1 MRRWIVV
8 SGVTVLVLAG
18 AGTAAWFV
26 VDDSASASGQETP
39 RIPATADVERGDLVD
54 TKTVSGTLGY
64 AGERT
69 LVSGLSGT
77 LTWAPAPG
85 ATLTQGKALYA
96 VDRKPVTLMYGN
108 TPMYRTLD
116 TSAADGPDVRQLEA
130 DLAKLGYTGF
140 TVDDDYTS
148 ATADAVS
155 RWQAD
160 HGLDQTGAV
169 DSAQILFRP
178 GQLRVR
184 EVKAAVGDKV
194 AAGKAILDVNDQSR
208 LVTVPLDVVDQ
219 EIART
224 GAAVSIELPD
234 NSMTKGKISKVG
246 TVATAPASSGNST
259 STATP
264 TITVEVTLD
273 DPKKVGSLDQAPVS
287 VTMQSET
294 HKNVLSV
301 PIEALLALKEGGYG
315 LQVVE
320 GAATRIIAVEVGM
333 FAGGRVEVS
342 GGGVAAGM
350 KVGVP
355 RT

>member
-1 MRRWIVV
+1 
-8 SGVTVLVLAG
+8 
-18 AGTAAWFV
+18 
-26 VDDSASASGQETP
+26 
-39 RIPATADVERGDLVD
+39 
-54 TKTVSGTLGY
+54 
-64 AGERT
+64 
-69 LVSGLSGT
+69 
-77 LTWAPAPG
+77 
-85 ATLTQGKALYA
+85 
-96 VDRKPVTLMYGN
+96 
-108 TPMYRTLD
+108 MYRTLD
-116 TSAADGPDVRQLEA
+116 TSAADGPDVRQLET
-130 DLAKLGYTGF
+130 DLTKLGYTGF
-140 TVDDDYTS
+140 TVDDDFTS

-160 HGLDQTGAV
+160 HGLDETGAV
-169 DSAQILFRP
+169 DSSQILFRP

-194 AAGKAILDVNDQSR
+194 VAGKAILNVNDQSR
-208 LVTVPLDVVDQ
+208 LVTVPLEVVDQ
-219 EIART
+219 EIARA

-234 NSMTKGKISKVG
+234 NSVTKGKISKVG

-273 DPKKVGSLDQAPVS
+273 DPKKVGNLDQAPVS

-320 GAATRIIAVEVGM
+320 GDSTRIIAVEVGM
-333 FAGGRVEVS
+333 FASGRVEVS

>member
-1 MRRWIVV
+1 VV
-8 SGVTVLVLAG
+8 SGAAVLVLAG
-18 AGTAAWFV
+18 AGAVAWSV
-26 VDDSASASGQETP
+26 ADRSASASEDQIP
-39 RIPATADVERGDLVD
+39 QIPATADVERGDLVD

-77 LTWAPAPG
+77 LTSAPTPG
-85 ATLTQGKALYA
+85 ATLTQGTALYA
-96 VDRKPVTLMYGN
+96 VDRRPVTLMYGN

-116 TSAADGPDVRQLEA
+116 TSAAAGPDVRQLET

-148 ATADAVS
+148 ATAGAVN

-160 HGLDQTGAV
+160 RGLAETGAV
-169 DSAQILFRP
+169 DSSQILFLP
-178 GQLRVR
+178 GRVRVR
-184 EVKAAVGDKV
+184 EVTAAVGDRV
-194 AAGKAILDVNDQSR
+194 AAGKAILTVNDQNR

-219 EIART
+219 EIARA

-234 NSMTKGKISKVG
+234 NSVTKGKISKVG

-259 STATP
+259 TTATP
-264 TITVEVTLD
+264 TVTVEVTLD
-273 DPKKVGSLDQAPVS
+273 DPEKVGRLDQAPVS

-301 PIEALLALKEGGYG
+301 PLEALLALKEGGYG

-320 GAATRIIAVEVGM
+320 GGSTRVIAVEVGM
-333 FAGGRVEVS
+333 FASGRVEVS
-342 GGGVAAGM
+342 GGGVAEGM